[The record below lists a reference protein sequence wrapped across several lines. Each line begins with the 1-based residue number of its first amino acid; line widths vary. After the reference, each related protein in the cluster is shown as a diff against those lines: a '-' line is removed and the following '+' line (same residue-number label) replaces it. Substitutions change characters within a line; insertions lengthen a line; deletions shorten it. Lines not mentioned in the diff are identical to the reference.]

1 MIWLYVIIV
10 ILFIILLFA
19 IMKIYIM
26 KKSMKEIAVSFSNI
40 LQSDTNTLITI
51 TTKDK
56 DIKKLANEINREL
69 KKLRKQQLQYQNGNQ
84 ELKRIITNISHDMR
98 TPLTAIRGYIELLR
112 ENKEEQEKYLK
123 IIDRKTNELTV
134 LTEQLFDFS
143 KTMDMETKI
152 EKEECCLNELLE
164 EALAN
169 DYTIFKE
176 NNIEPKVEICAEKV
190 YRNLDKHTIIRIFE
204 NILSNAGKYSNGD
217 FKVVLDKEGKITF
230 SNKATSLDATTV
242 QKIFDRYF
250 TVENAKKSTGL
261 GLSIAKQL
269 VELNG
274 GNISAKFI
282 NQYLIIQIE
291 F

>member
-1 MIWLYVIIV
+1 MNWLYVIIV

-19 IMKIYIM
+19 IIKIYIM

-123 IIDRKTNELTV
+123 IIDRKINELTV

-176 NNIEPKVEICAEKV
+176 NNIEPQVEICAEKV

-230 SNKATSLDATTV
+230 ANKATSLDATTV

>member
-56 DIKKLANEINREL
+56 DIKKLANEINREF

>member
-19 IMKIYIM
+19 IIKIYIM

-123 IIDRKTNELTV
+123 IIDRKINELTV

-176 NNIEPKVEICAEKV
+176 NNIEPQVEICAEKV

-230 SNKATSLDATTV
+230 ANKATSLDATTV
-242 QKIFDRYF
+242 QKIFYSYF

>member
-112 ENKEEQEKYLK
+112 ENKEEQEKYSK

>member
-1 MIWLYVIIV
+1 MIWLYVVIV

-40 LQSDTNTLITI
+40 LQSDTNTLIAI

-176 NNIEPKVEICAEKV
+176 NNIEPKVEICAEKI

-217 FKVVLDKEGKITF
+217 FKVILDKEGKITF

>member
-143 KTMDMETKI
+143 KTMDVETKI

-217 FKVVLDKEGKITF
+217 FKVVLYKEGKITF

>member
-1 MIWLYVIIV
+1 
-10 ILFIILLFA
+10 
-19 IMKIYIM
+19 
-26 KKSMKEIAVSFSNI
+26 MKEIAVSFSNI

-143 KTMDMETKI
+143 KTMDVETKI

-217 FKVVLDKEGKITF
+217 FKVVLYKEGKITF

>member
-40 LQSDTNTLITI
+40 LQSDTNTLIAI

-176 NNIEPKVEICAEKV
+176 NNIEPKVEICAEKI

-217 FKVVLDKEGKITF
+217 FKVILDKEGKITF

>member
-143 KTMDMETKI
+143 KTMDVETKI

>member
-26 KKSMKEIAVSFSNI
+26 KKSMKEISVSFRNI
-40 LQSDTNTLITI
+40 LQSDTNALITI